1 MTTTTTCVVREGE
14 RARDLDFF
22 VGEEGGRSKE
32 EDEEET
38 TTTTTS
44 PPQTQTQT
52 QTPTPP
58 LCKFREAVVKVLSTI
73 TAEPRPLRSK
83 FGTTAV
89 CISKDSK
96 RRKVFKAVFSRTF
109 EYLLFSIV
117 FAHFAVLA
125 VLLAKNDGENDDGNY
140 ASGGFQTLIRKPL
153 WAVDFAILIFYTCE
167 MALKMYA
174 LGVFGSRHAYL
185 TSNAYNRLDCFIV
198 TVSWM
203 SVMSECYDFTPDVF
217 PALPRLRLGHLRV
230 FRATLALRSFSFAS
244 SVIVIMEALSAS
256 IPLLRDV
263 IGVSCVCFVF
273 YALMGVSTFG
283 GSFRRRCVIADSKE
297 AARVGT
303 YNDTTPF
310 FCGDVENT
318 IDGKGFV
325 CPGAYFLD
333 TTYRGESV
341 EDALAFEQLYA
352 SPVLNETLVSN
363 ALGLS
368 YSSTFIEHE
377 LTFKNM
383 FCSDKVGNPRF
394 GKQSFDDFF
403 AALTSMFT
411 CITLEEWPETMYV
424 TVNSEFR
431 ASAAYYITLIIVGT
445 YFIVSV
451 FVAAVSGVFLRLRR
465 EHVAVLKHRNARERT
480 SSSTNEE
487 EEEEFVKGFARFTRL
502 KNALRFFKHHHE
514 GGEKKDTFVDIAAI
528 ALERNKSERGRLSAY
543 TNSDDD
549 DECALSSPNDIEEG
563 RKLPTRKIKSGV
575 ARNKRDRVNEIVS
588 NPTFDLVSR
597 ILIVLNTCSMCAY
610 KSYQPDTTK
619 RFLDGLDY
627 YFLAVFYC
635 ECGLRLFAA
644 KGILGR
650 IFSLKQS
657 LKPGELSL
665 IWDFLVLSATAAG
678 ADHKGPNL
686 VALRVVRLFDH
697 PSAGIEKNSGKS
709 TKVSSTTKGEEHSST
724 TTRSS
729 SGGGN
734 DTLARVFRSFGTM
747 LSLLCFYGVVLA
759 AYALLGMQLFPK
771 YATDAL
777 KKRDDDA
784 NIDNLTVPY
793 PRENF
798 ETYPNAL
805 LAIFTVSTG
814 EGWVAMLYHFRR
826 VTWLATPYFVS
837 FFVLVNYV
845 VLNLIIAVILENL
858 ELRDFEKNN
867 MQRRE
872 IVKREVERRMRSGA
886 FVDRLEKIR
895 VWFVLKKRVRFWNI
909 DEEHEISPWLASRA
923 RRALRIS
930 VAIESAISERN
941 SKKIFAGKRSR
952 AQKLTTG
959 SATLLRQQQQHER
972 FKQIQPI
979 KRMNAIRRRSVFDTR
994 VNTPNEEPKDTER
1007 LRLQSSSFS
1016 LLEQGKKAAMKEN
1029 MNTYLYEE
1037 DEEYFDIFHEE
1048 EHFHALPAYFTNKSL
1063 GAIPL
1068 ENKLRQML
1076 QRWLSKKWYERISYL
1091 FVVVSIAAVLGAD
1104 PVTEV
1109 NPHQFFLDAANA
1121 LVAGYFLLDFLIKI
1135 VSDGLIFTPTAYFSS
1150 MWNILDTLVL
1160 CVDVVIVAGPIVF
1173 SSIWNWY
1180 FQRAINVLVS
1190 LRMFRVLSRNT
1201 KMQRLVVSVTQ
1212 TLPSIGSVIK
1222 LTFAIFLAF
1231 AIVGVRIFGGKFG
1244 FCEQIL
1250 DVTQSVSSSTYV
1262 TKRLDIDQY
1271 SCDLREDT
1279 YWNSPKYDFDWI
1291 GSALLTLFET
1301 ASLDGWI
1308 DIMHHAMDI
1317 GGNKNANWPACLFFI
1332 TFILCGSFM
1341 MIRTIIGVFIDRFG
1355 ISSGLKL
1362 LTERQ
1367 KLWRD
1372 MHGVAMSIK
1381 PMRVEMKPVV
1391 GSVRRKCYDAIH
1403 SKMFKKVILFLLSLN
1418 IVLLATVHFDAD
1430 ASWEYAWNIGD
1441 VAFVSIYLLE
1451 SLARLF
1457 VALPH
1462 PLYFFKDPWN
1472 CFELFLSCGSAATL
1486 FPTNPS
1492 GVRAQ
1497 IGRPFRFLR
1506 TFRILRHATD
1516 LRRVSRTMILAVPSI
1531 LSVIGVMLIW
1541 MFLYAAV
1548 GTQVFFNVKY
1558 GESLNKDANFSSFV
1572 NSFLLLF
1579 QVLTGE
1585 GWRQFMYDL
1594 QIDEPHCSKN
1604 HAGDNIDNCGFGN
1617 GATFYFVTYVVAMG
1631 YIFTNL
1637 FVATILDH
1645 VTFGVLRES
1654 SLVST
1659 KNLEDF
1665 QTIWSTFDPNATGFI
1680 GLHQIWPFLKRLPE
1694 PLSKI
1699 TAEGEGN
1706 DLEKEKEKKFKTD
1719 ALRLRYLST
1728 ISKWRRR
1735 IFAELHYVR
1744 HPNKGVPFSECLDA
1758 LLHAKLGNS
1767 ALTLDTRLR
1776 REKELEHIDKLG
1788 ACVYIQ
1794 RVFRGHRVRRKKER
1808 S

>member
-1 MTTTTTCVVREGE
+1 
-14 RARDLDFF
+14 
-22 VGEEGGRSKE
+22 
-32 EDEEET
+32 
-38 TTTTTS
+38 
-44 PPQTQTQT
+44 
-52 QTPTPP
+52 
-58 LCKFREAVVKVLSTI
+58 
-73 TAEPRPLRSK
+73 
-83 FGTTAV
+83 
-89 CISKDSK
+89 
-96 RRKVFKAVFSRTF
+96 
-109 EYLLFSIV
+109 
-117 FAHFAVLA
+117 
-125 VLLAKNDGENDDGNY
+125 
-140 ASGGFQTLIRKPL
+140 
-153 WAVDFAILIFYTCE
+153 
-167 MALKMYA
+167 
-174 LGVFGSRHAYL
+174 
-185 TSNAYNRLDCFIV
+185 
-198 TVSWM
+198 
-203 SVMSECYDFTPDVF
+203 
-217 PALPRLRLGHLRV
+217 
-230 FRATLALRSFSFAS
+230 
-244 SVIVIMEALSAS
+244 
-256 IPLLRDV
+256 
-263 IGVSCVCFVF
+263 
-273 YALMGVSTFG
+273 
-283 GSFRRRCVIADSKE
+283 
-297 AARVGT
+297 
-303 YNDTTPF
+303 
-310 FCGDVENT
+310 
-318 IDGKGFV
+318 
-325 CPGAYFLD
+325 
-333 TTYRGESV
+333 
-341 EDALAFEQLYA
+341 
-352 SPVLNETLVSN
+352 
-363 ALGLS
+363 
-368 YSSTFIEHE
+368 
-377 LTFKNM
+377 
-383 FCSDKVGNPRF
+383 
-394 GKQSFDDFF
+394 
-403 AALTSMFT
+403 
-411 CITLEEWPETMYV
+411 
-424 TVNSEFR
+424 
-431 ASAAYYITLIIVGT
+431 
-445 YFIVSV
+445 
-451 FVAAVSGVFLRLRR
+451 
-465 EHVAVLKHRNARERT
+465 
-480 SSSTNEE
+480 
-487 EEEEFVKGFARFTRL
+487 
-502 KNALRFFKHHHE
+502 
-514 GGEKKDTFVDIAAI
+514 
-528 ALERNKSERGRLSAY
+528 
-543 TNSDDD
+543 
-549 DECALSSPNDIEEG
+549 
-563 RKLPTRKIKSGV
+563 
-575 ARNKRDRVNEIVS
+575 
-588 NPTFDLVSR
+588 
-597 ILIVLNTCSMCAY
+597 MCAY

-729 SGGGN
+729 SGGEN

-784 NIDNLTVPY
+784 NIDNVTVPY

-930 VAIESAISERN
+930 VAIESVISERN

-1250 DVTQSVSSSTYV
+1250 GVTQSVSSSTYV

-1451 SLARLF
+1451 SLVRLF

-1637 FVATILDH
+1637 FVAAILDH

>member
-1 MTTTTTCVVREGE
+1 
-14 RARDLDFF
+14 
-22 VGEEGGRSKE
+22 
-32 EDEEET
+32 
-38 TTTTTS
+38 
-44 PPQTQTQT
+44 
-52 QTPTPP
+52 
-58 LCKFREAVVKVLSTI
+58 
-73 TAEPRPLRSK
+73 
-83 FGTTAV
+83 
-89 CISKDSK
+89 
-96 RRKVFKAVFSRTF
+96 
-109 EYLLFSIV
+109 
-117 FAHFAVLA
+117 
-125 VLLAKNDGENDDGNY
+125 
-140 ASGGFQTLIRKPL
+140 
-153 WAVDFAILIFYTCE
+153 
-167 MALKMYA
+167 
-174 LGVFGSRHAYL
+174 
-185 TSNAYNRLDCFIV
+185 
-198 TVSWM
+198 
-203 SVMSECYDFTPDVF
+203 
-217 PALPRLRLGHLRV
+217 
-230 FRATLALRSFSFAS
+230 
-244 SVIVIMEALSAS
+244 
-256 IPLLRDV
+256 
-263 IGVSCVCFVF
+263 
-273 YALMGVSTFG
+273 
-283 GSFRRRCVIADSKE
+283 
-297 AARVGT
+297 
-303 YNDTTPF
+303 
-310 FCGDVENT
+310 
-318 IDGKGFV
+318 
-325 CPGAYFLD
+325 
-333 TTYRGESV
+333 
-341 EDALAFEQLYA
+341 
-352 SPVLNETLVSN
+352 
-363 ALGLS
+363 
-368 YSSTFIEHE
+368 
-377 LTFKNM
+377 
-383 FCSDKVGNPRF
+383 
-394 GKQSFDDFF
+394 
-403 AALTSMFT
+403 
-411 CITLEEWPETMYV
+411 
-424 TVNSEFR
+424 
-431 ASAAYYITLIIVGT
+431 
-445 YFIVSV
+445 
-451 FVAAVSGVFLRLRR
+451 
-465 EHVAVLKHRNARERT
+465 
-480 SSSTNEE
+480 
-487 EEEEFVKGFARFTRL
+487 
-502 KNALRFFKHHHE
+502 
-514 GGEKKDTFVDIAAI
+514 
-528 ALERNKSERGRLSAY
+528 
-543 TNSDDD
+543 
-549 DECALSSPNDIEEG
+549 
-563 RKLPTRKIKSGV
+563 
-575 ARNKRDRVNEIVS
+575 
-588 NPTFDLVSR
+588 
-597 ILIVLNTCSMCAY
+597 MCAY

-784 NIDNLTVPY
+784 NIDNVTVPY

-930 VAIESAISERN
+930 VAIESVISERN

-1250 DVTQSVSSSTYV
+1250 GVTQSVSSSTYV

-1451 SLARLF
+1451 SLVRLF

-1637 FVATILDH
+1637 FVAAILDH